1 MGPLWLGGRKGLS
14 CENPKSA
21 ISAFY
26 RILRTS
32 VTLVDEN
39 MLPRPSASVRRET
52 DSFCSKGTVPGASL
66 WPTMKKKNEI

>member
-1 MGPLWLGGRKGLS
+1 M
-14 CENPKSA
+14 
-21 ISAFY
+21 
-26 RILRTS
+26 
-32 VTLVDEN
+32 TLVDEN